1 MIVWESEMQ
10 KALAR
15 GAAEHKPILLE
26 FYSAEC
32 ISCKQMDTVTFQN
45 NDVANYI
52 LEKMVPLR
60 VPVSNNPLASEF
72 RVAWTPTFVILDY
85 YGKEYQRTVG
95 FIPADEMVA
104 QLILGIGKTG
114 FANDQFNEAVLQFST
129 LLNGYPQSACAPE
142 AVYWR
147 AVARYKSSHS
157 PAALKECYSQLSTQY
172 PGSEWTRRAEPF
184 ALL

>member
-1 MIVWESEMQ
+1 MIVWESEIQ

-26 FYSAEC
+26 FHSPEC
-32 ISCKQMDTVTFQN
+32 IGCKQMDTVTFPDR
-45 NDVANYI
+45 DVSNFV

-60 VPVSNNPLASEF
+60 VPVTNNPLASDF
-72 RVAWTPTFVILDY
+72 RVIWTPTFIVLDY
-85 YGKEYQRTVG
+85 YGKEYHRTVG
-95 FIPADEMVA
+95 YIPPDEMVA
-104 QLILGIGKTG
+104 QLLLGIGKTG
-114 FANDQFNEAVLQFST
+114 FGNDQFNEAVLQFST

-142 AVYWR
+142 AVYLR

-157 PAALKECYSQLSTQY
+157 AAALKECYSQLATQY